1 MGREA
6 SARPFFLRRANR
18 MSWKKRPTTIETEK
32 ESTRAV
38 FHIGLVMR
46 EADARQKARQD
57 LGMERPERI
66 TFDDL

>member
-1 MGREA
+1 
-6 SARPFFLRRANR
+6 

-66 TFDDL
+66 TFNDI